1 MRAASNRRIA
11 GRAPTLK
18 PQLESASWVGRRR
31 WDLSF
36 QSGETIVL
44 PEGEG
49 DAKTALAKFAEMDK
63 SAGLLGR
70 GIKRFDLRIPGKMIV
85 RLPRAPASRSVP
97 TTPQRKL
104 IPTDMAAPTQQPLIT
119 ALDIGSSKV
128 SALIVTRDDDGRLRV
143 LGTGQRESRGVKRG
157 YVTDMEASEVA
168 VREAVEIAERMSG
181 VTIDDVWASFG
192 AGGLVSDIAN
202 VEVEL
207 GGHQVEQSD
216 IDELLAAASAR
227 STAAARSCSTP
238 TRRSTRSTGSKGVK
252 HPIGLHADR
261 LGVDIHVVAADPA
274 PLAQHRLRH
283 PLGASRREG
292 DRRLAGRRGAGLPDR
307 EERELGVA
315 LVELGAEVTNVSLHA
330 GGMLVGLRSIPLGAK
345 DITDDIACAFGVQRR
360 DAERL
365 KCFYG
370 SAMTSPRDN
379 HEMIDATPI
388 GAEDGAEPTRIT
400 RAQLMTV
407 IRQQVEELTG
417 QIDAALKWLGFTGPV
432 GRQVVLTG
440 GGAELKNIADY
451 MQGVLGRAVRVGRP
465 RTITGLPEAHSG
477 PAFSTLVGLAML
489 AGSASG
495 DIRDIAQR
503 TARARPKRRAG
514 SSGA

>member
-1 MRAASNRRIA
+1 
-11 GRAPTLK
+11 
-18 PQLESASWVGRRR
+18 
-31 WDLSF
+31 
-36 QSGETIVL
+36 
-44 PEGEG
+44 
-49 DAKTALAKFAEMDK
+49 
-63 SAGLLGR
+63 
-70 GIKRFDLRIPGKMIV
+70 
-85 RLPRAPASRSVP
+85 
-97 TTPQRKL
+97 
-104 IPTDMAAPTQQPLIT
+104 MAAPTPQNLVT

-143 LGTGQRESRGVKRG
+143 LGSGQRESRGVKRG

-168 VREAVEIAERMSG
+168 VREAVESAERMSQ

-192 AGGLVSDIAN
+192 AGGLVSDVAN

-216 IDELLAAASAR
+216 IDELLRGGKAAINSGGRTVLHAHPALY
-227 STAAARSCSTP
+227 TID
-238 TRRSTRSTGSKGVK
+238 GVEGVK

-274 PLAQHRLRH
+274 PLRNLDYVIRSAH
-283 PLGASRREG
+283 LGVRAIVASPVAAA
-292 DRRLAGRRGAGLPDR
+292 LACLTP

-379 HEMIDATPI
+379 HEMIEANQM
-388 GAEDGAEPTRIT
+388 GAEEGDEPTRIT

-407 IRQQVEELTG
+407 IRQQVETLTG
-417 QIDAALKWLGFTGPV
+417 QIDAALKRLGFTGPV

-465 RTITGLPEAHSG
+465 RSITGLPDAHSG
-477 PAFSTLVGLAML
+477 PAFATLVGLAML
-489 AGSASG
+489 ASGGSG
-495 DIRDIAQR
+495 DIRDLALGSTVER
-503 TARARPKRRAG
+503 K
-514 SSGA
+514 SSGGFVARLMNALKQGY